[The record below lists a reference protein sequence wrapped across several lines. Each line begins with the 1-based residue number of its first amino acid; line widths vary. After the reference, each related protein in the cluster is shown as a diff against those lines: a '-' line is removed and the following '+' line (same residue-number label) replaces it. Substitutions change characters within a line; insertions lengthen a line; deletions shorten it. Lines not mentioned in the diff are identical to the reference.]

1 MQCIQSLLMK
11 EGRMYHNILVAYNGT
26 PESRLA
32 LHECIRLAPGPTAEV
47 HLLAVITPVP
57 FLLAGE
63 FAAAVPTIDEEEAE
77 RHAME
82 QILESGRALLAD
94 AGLKVITHLEVG
106 EPVNVITDMVANAHI
121 DLVIV
126 GHSRHKPFALRWWRG
141 SMDALLVEKVR
152 CSVLVAADPQ
162 HTS

>member
-1 MQCIQSLLMK
+1 
-11 EGRMYHNILVAYNGT
+11 MYRKILVAYNGT

-32 LHECIRLAPGPTAEV
+32 LTECIRLAPGPSAEV

-57 FLLAGE
+57 FVLAGE
-63 FAAAVPTIDEEEAE
+63 FAAAVPTVEEEQAE
-77 RHAME
+77 REAMAKV
-82 QILESGRALLAD
+82 LESGRVLLAE

-106 EPVNVITDMVANAHI
+106 EPATVITDMVAKTEI

-141 SMDALLVEKVR
+141 SMDAVLVEKVR

-162 HTS
+162 HAS